1 MQPLYDNLLN
11 TCLISLW
18 HVPMAFSLY
27 NPTSLTHKKITM
39 CISIYIYLPSDFHLL
54 RADTV
59 WTSIDGWSSK
69 IKAPTATTKVP
80 PSSQGNYCCHY
91 RWVSFSCLQF
101 DLYCHR
107 HSVDRSHS
115 IADHIQS
122 SYRSCCD
129 NNLSLAYGVLSLW
142 WLRRNRNYCHVM
154 DVQVRTLVFFSIFG
168 LVSVIFWNGP
178 LEGMLLGGILQ
189 GQNSW
194 TRQAWSWLVRQ
205 GKWKNGVSS
214 LGYKLPNR
222 HLERLARHDL
232 PCTLFR
238 WKEQNWCLKKYWVEI
253 KEIAARDMCF
263 CWRS

>member
-1 MQPLYDNLLN
+1 MTISSTRASSLFD
-11 TCLISLW
+11 TCLWPSL
-18 HVPMAFSLY
+18 F
-27 NPTSLTHKKITM
+27 ITPPLSHTRKSQ
-39 CISIYIYLPSDFHLL
+39 CVYLYIYLPSDFHLL

-168 LVSVIFWNGP
+168 LISVIFWNGP

-253 KEIAARDMCF
+253 KEIAARGMCF